1 MDQPRTERPLTK
13 WLGALSG
20 GLTVVGFVV
29 IHDIWITDIWSNFGP
44 MVFSGALCGLVIV
57 WSYNEAV
64 SDHSPRRWFAYNG
77 LNVGV
82 LAALGALSLVVLEP
96 QFTMAETQ
104 LMDDTMGE
112 LMPPALP
119 LMIAVILLGTWLLWA
134 LYGRRRSSV
143 VPILLTQTLLVFL
156 LGHQLAFLGL
166 VEMPGDI
173 VTVFAEFIGLSAFLG
188 FAFAAIPIL
197 LTRASIRVGSV

>member
-1 MDQPRTERPLTK
+1 MGQPRTERPLTK
-13 WLGALSG
+13 KLGALSG
-20 GLTVVGFVV
+20 GLTVVGFTV
-29 IHDIWITDIWSNFGP
+29 IHDIWITDIWSNLGP
-44 MVFSGALCGLVIV
+44 MVASGALCGLVIV
-57 WSYNEAV
+57 WSYNKAV
-64 SDHSPRRWFAYNG
+64 PDHSARRWFAYNG

-96 QFTMAETQ
+96 RFTTAETQ
-104 LMDDTMGE
+104 LMDDAMGE

-134 LYGRRRSSV
+134 LYGHRRSAV

-166 VEMPGDI
+166 VQMSGDL
-173 VTVFAEFIGLSAFLG
+173 VTVFAEFIGLAAFLG
-188 FAFAAIPIL
+188 FAFTAIPIL
-197 LTRASIRVGSV
+197 TTRARI